1 MSIRTDLEWLG
12 AHAHL
17 FDYHTPEALRFRQEL
32 MAWWTGLDRD
42 EPHEKVLWDR
52 FLQLSGGPVEAA
64 CGLFARGD
72 EDRAAYT
79 ARMRRGD
86 QLGSHL
92 NALPQAAI
100 TARCAEGL
108 YLPAEQRFLGMVT
121 GADRRGKLLAA
132 ALQQNAARAEKL
144 VERLNTVTAGQQ
156 EVDRKRVFAPLTAA
170 GGFRLWKAAV
180 SLAFTVLGFAAVPL
194 WVKTL
199 VAFVRSL
206 LSGTG
211 LAEALWQVRLLHG
224 FAPPSVL
231 IVLVLAVPVAVYG
244 WKQTVWEVWFAG
256 YRRCALAAL
265 AAANRGRQRHSNRL
279 RQRIRQAQ
287 QQYARGGKPWRAAKT
302 TALAGFAAQLPGWV
316 QVGKNPRLRPG
327 KPHWLRDSFC
337 IYPEHGPGKRKNA
350 SRHGAWVLVQG
361 LMGAVLF
368 MLLSYGL

>member
-42 EPHEKVLWDR
+42 EPYEKVLWDR

-108 YLPAEQRFLGMVT
+108 YLPAEQRFLGTVT

-144 VERLNTVTAGQQ
+144 VERLNAITASQQ

-170 GGFRLWKAAV
+170 GGFRLWKAVV

-194 WVKTL
+194 WVKTVIAL
-199 VAFVRSL
+199 VCAAMHGSFA
-206 LSGTG
+206 LS
-211 LAEALWQVRLLHG
+211 
-224 FAPPSVL
+224 PVL
-231 IVLVLAVPVAVYG
+231 VVLVLAVPVAVYG

-337 IYPEHGPGKRKNA
+337 IYPEQGPGKRKNA
-350 SRHGAWVLVQG
+350 SWNGAWVLVQG

-368 MLLSYGL
+368 MVLSYGL